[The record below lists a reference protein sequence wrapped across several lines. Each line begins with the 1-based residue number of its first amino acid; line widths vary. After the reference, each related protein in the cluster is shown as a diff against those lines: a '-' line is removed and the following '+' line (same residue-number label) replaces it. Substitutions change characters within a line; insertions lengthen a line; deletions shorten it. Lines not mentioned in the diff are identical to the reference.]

1 MARMKNIDVEIY
13 FSQLRNFFENNPNDL
28 ISLIGKND
36 RDIFYDKL
44 KDLAYTNYEKGDE
57 IQLTNHQLMGV
68 VLEVLDIDRDKPVD
82 KTFFETKFGKVC
94 MN

>member
-1 MARMKNIDVEIY
+1 LSEGKFIENPQVI
-13 FSQLRNFFENNPNDL
+13 NFVDTKPNNPNDL

-36 RDIFYDKL
+36 RGIFYDKL
-44 KDLAYTNYEKGDE
+44 KNLAYTNYEKGDE
-57 IQLTNHQLMGV
+57 IELTNHQLMGV

>member
-13 FSQLRNFFENNPNDL
+13 FSQLKNFFENNPNDL
-28 ISLIGKND
+28 ISLIGKTD

-44 KDLAYTNYEKGDE
+44 KHLAYTYYEKGDE

-68 VLEVLDIDRDKPVD
+68 VLEVLDINRDKPVD
-82 KTFFETKFGKVC
+82 KTFFETKLGKVC